1 MSALEL
7 TLIDKFGKNNVSSIQ
22 LSDNDYISILKVNIQ
37 TKFSK
42 CIIVTNGLS
51 NYKMPVP
58 EQYKG
63 QEFNEIYFCL
73 PSYWDI
79 EDKNNPK
86 MNWPVEI
93 LQKLAKNVMKNNTWY
108 GRGHTIAN
116 GNPPKSI
123 SETMKQEYFVMT
135 APISMEDYLRPI
147 AIEDKTIHFLS
158 VIPIFK
164 NELKLK
170 ETKGYKKWIRGYRAK
185 NGTEILD
192 DFRKPMKSG
201 LLERFIKK

>member
-63 QEFNEIYFCL
+63 QKFNEIYFCL

-79 EDKNNPK
+79 DDKINP
-86 MNWPVEI
+86 NTRWPLEI
-93 LQKLAKNVMKNNTWY
+93 LQKLAKNVVENNTWY
-108 GRGHTIAN
+108 GRGHTISN
-116 GNPPKSI
+116 GNPPRPL
-123 SETMKQEYFVMT
+123 SEMMKQKHFVLT
-135 APISMEDYLRPI
+135 APIAMEDFLRPI
-147 AIEDKTIHFLS
+147 SIEDKTVHFLA
-158 VIPIFK
+158 VVPVFE

-170 ETKGYKKWIRGYRAK
+170 ETKGYRRWIRGY
-185 NGTEILD
+185 
-192 DFRKPMKSG
+192 
-201 LLERFIKK
+201 